1 MLGDTAE
8 QDHRFEIPH
17 AEMAEILKMQL
28 QQVQVQRQQSTA
40 CAGMSISNDAKKRH
54 HEEGTTDT
62 AMEEFLGFQRKS
74 RNVEQVSCYIFNLSP
89 NRNPEPSP
97 NPNLNPDPNPT

>member
-17 AEMAEILKMQL
+17 AQMAEILKMQL
-28 QQVQVQRQQSTA
+28 QQVQRQQLTA
-40 CAGMSISNDAKKRH
+40 CAGMSNSNDAKKRH

-62 AMEEFLGFQRKS
+62 AMEEFLGVQRKS
-74 RNVEQVSCYIFNLSP
+74 HRNVEQVSCYIFNLSP

>member
-17 AEMAEILKMQL
+17 AEMAEMLKIQ
-28 QQVQVQRQQSTA
+28 QVQRQQWTA
-40 CAGMSISNDAKKRH
+40 CAGMSTSNDAKKRH

-62 AMEEFLGFQRKS
+62 AMEEFLGVQRKS
-74 RNVEQVSCYIFNLSP
+74 HRNVEQVSCYIFNLSP

-97 NPNLNPDPNPT
+97 NPNLNPDPNPTYY